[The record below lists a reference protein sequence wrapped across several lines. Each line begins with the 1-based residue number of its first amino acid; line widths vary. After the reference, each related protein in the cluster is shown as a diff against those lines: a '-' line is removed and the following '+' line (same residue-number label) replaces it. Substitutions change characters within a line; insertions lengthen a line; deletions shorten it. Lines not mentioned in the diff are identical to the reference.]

1 MRRLL
6 LALPF
11 ALLPLTLAH
20 AADEHDHD
28 HEHGSLGA
36 HEHGVARLDVA
47 LDGRT
52 LEFELDTPAMN
63 IVGFE
68 HLATTDAD
76 KMKLALARETLLKP
90 HGLFSIP
97 EAAGCTVTKQKLE
110 SPLFGD
116 KDDDG
121 HDAADA
127 GEQAHDHS
135 EIHGHYQFTCNV
147 PAVLNKLDLTQLF
160 KSFPATQTIQVQLVT
175 PKRQMGAEVRPS
187 NPVVKF

>member
-6 LALPF
+6 FALPF
-11 ALLPLTLAH
+11 ALLPLTTAY

-36 HEHGVARLDVA
+36 HVHGVARLDVA
-47 LDGRT
+47 LDGHT
-52 LEFELDTPAMN
+52 LDMELDTPAMN
-63 IVGFE
+63 IIGFE
-68 HLATTDAD
+68 HAATSSAD
-76 KMKLALARETLLKP
+76 KATLMQARETLLKP
-90 HGLFSIP
+90 HALFSIP
-97 EAAGCTVTKQKLE
+97 EAAGCSVVKQTLE

-116 KDDDG
+116 KDDGQDP
-121 HDAADA
+121 ADA
-127 GEQAHDHS
+127 DEHEHS
-135 EIHGHYQFTCNV
+135 EIHGRYQFTCNV

-175 PKRQMGAEVRPS
+175 PKRQMGAEVRTS